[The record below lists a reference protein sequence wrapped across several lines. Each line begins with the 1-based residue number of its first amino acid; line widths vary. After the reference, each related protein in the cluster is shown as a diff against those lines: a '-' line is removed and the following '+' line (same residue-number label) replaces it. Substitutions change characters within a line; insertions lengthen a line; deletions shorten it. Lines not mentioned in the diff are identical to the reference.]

1 MSRGGTASYEG
12 LSEHVPELVRSA
24 VAQAEQLDFAF
35 CVRPEVGRLL
45 AVLAAGL
52 PAGSL
57 VGETGTG
64 TGAGLAW
71 MVSASDPAVRF
82 ISYEI
87 DPRRAEAAQRL
98 FGQHR
103 NVQVVPGDSSELFA
117 RGPFDLLIHDGG
129 PGSGKAPSSTVVDPT
144 EVLRPGGTMTIDD
157 YTPTV
162 SWPPM
167 FDGEIDESR
176 LHWVAHPALVSTEIR
191 VAPDVAVVVCR
202 YLPST

>member
-1 MSRGGTASYEG
+1 MSRGGTASNER
-12 LSEHVPELVRSA
+12 LSEHRVPELVRSA
-24 VAQAEQLDFAF
+24 VARAEHLGFAS
-35 CVRPEVGRLL
+35 CVRPEIGRLL
-45 AVLAAGL
+45 AILAAGL

-71 MVSASDPAVRF
+71 MVSACDPAVRF
-82 ISYEI
+82 ISYEV
-87 DPRRAEAAQRL
+87 DPERAEAAEHL

-103 NVQVVPGDSSELFA
+103 NVQVISGDCSELFTC
-117 RGPFDLLIHDGG
+117 GPFDLLIHDGG
-129 PGSGKAPSSTVVDPT
+129 PGSGKTPGSAAVDPAG
-144 EVLRPGGTMTIDD
+144 VLRPGGTMTIDD

-176 LHWVAHPALVSTEIR
+176 VHWVLHPALISTEIR

-202 YLPST
+202 YLPS